1 MGEPH
6 GSAVGWRMPE
16 GAAPPTRRRAGHA
29 LIRHALVPALLAL
42 SVGPILVHQQA
53 AGWLAA
59 RSLRLDPVGAAIALA
74 IFAIWS
80 AEQLWPGHPEWTY
93 RPLSGG
99 PRAWSGFGRDLVY
112 LLGVTQLSA
121 LLIGELQA
129 RLEPAMAAARA
140 RLGVPLTLWPAAAPL
155 ALRVLLAFL
164 LVELCS
170 YWMHRAAHRFRP
182 LWQFHSTHHVVG
194 ELGALKSFRTHPVDN
209 ALFYLARM
217 APLLLLGAGAPELIT
232 ATWLGGLFGVLS
244 HANLD
249 LDERGVGLLLN
260 LPRVHAFHHSVD
272 AVEQRSNFGCHT
284 VLWDRVF
291 GTYRAPAVRTGAI
304 GVHPVGPRSLWQELA
319 WPLYRRV
326 GE

>member
-1 MGEPH
+1 
-6 GSAVGWRMPE
+6 MPE
-16 GAAPPTRRRAGHA
+16 GAAPAALRRRRAGHW

-42 SVGPILVHQQA
+42 SLAPMIFRDQA

-59 RSLRLDPVGAAIALA
+59 RSLRLDPVGAAIVLA
-74 IFAIWS
+74 IFAIWC
-80 AEQLWPGHPEWTY
+80 AEQFWPEHPEWTY

-99 PRAWSGFGRDLVY
+99 TRAWSGFGRDLVY

-121 LLIGELQA
+121 LLISALQA

-140 RLGVPLTLWPAAAPL
+140 VLGVPVTLWPAAAPF

-170 YWMHRAAHRFRP
+170 YWMHRAAHRFGL
-182 LWQFHSTHHVVG
+182 LWQFHSTHHVVT
-194 ELGALKSFRTHPVDN
+194 ELGGLKSFRTHPVDN

-217 APLLLLGAGAPELIT
+217 SPLLLLGAGADELVT
-232 ATWLGGLFGVLS
+232 ATWLGGLLGVLS

-249 LDERGVGLLLN
+249 LDERGVGLVIN

-272 AVEQRSNFGCHT
+272 AAEQRSNFGCHT
-284 VLWDRVF
+284 VIWDRLF
-291 GTYRAPAVRTGAI
+291 GTYRAPAVRSGAI
-304 GVHPVGPRSLWQELA
+304 GVRPVGPRSLWQELA
-319 WPLYRRV
+319 WPFYRRV
-326 GE
+326 SE